1 MNDNITLVLHHGGR
15 FTPRASDGKVEYI
28 GGEFDVWED
37 ISADCL
43 NAFILYDLVKACKKY
58 STIGECFWLIDKDL
72 DFNHGLRSCTT
83 DGDILHLV
91 RDAFE
96 NENEINVYFHHEV
109 DPILEEVPQM
119 LYLEWDPIRK
129 AVENEDDLDD
139 VPVVGHEEDVG
150 AGEQTDAGAGEQTDA
165 GEQMDAGKQRDG
177 GEQRDTDAGE
187 QRHGSEQRDTD
198 GEEKDVADSE
208 EEKEVDSDETDAEQM
223 DAGKQRDGG
232 EQRDTDAG
240 EQRHGSEQRDT
251 DGEERDVADSEEEKE
266 VDSDE
271 TDAEWFINF
280 SCMLNEVEAEVETDG
295 YHSEELNIPISSDDE
310 DEDVEVYPQYSQS
323 SGVGEQKLEL
333 GMEFGTLDEF
343 KSALREYSILMGREF
358 KWKKNDK
365 QRARAKCK
373 KAFCDWEIY
382 CAKNEVRNSFQIKTF
397 KHNHNCC
404 REVNNKQA
412 NRQWVVSK
420 LEGKLR
426 MQPTLK
432 CVEALEYFKQEFGV
446 HIEVTKMWRAMK
458 EAKQL
463 VEGNERKQY
472 AKVFDYAHELLRSNP
487 GSTVKIN
494 TVPSPKGPPQFQRLY
509 ICLAGCKKGF
519 VAGCRPFIGL
529 DGCFLKSAFGGNLLS
544 AVGLDGNNHIYVIAY
559 AVVDIENK
567 DNWKW
572 FLTLLHEDLGDYIQN
587 GWNFMSDMQKG
598 LIPALQEVMPGAP
611 HRFCVL
617 HLWKN
622 FTKQWK
628 SKELKGIVWQCAKS
642 TTVAEF
648 EGHMA
653 HLKTINCQAW
663 EYLNKWPKQAWTKAH
678 FSTTPKVDNICN
690 NTCEVFN
697 SRILQYRCKPIITM
711 LEEIRSYIMRTM
723 AARKVKL
730 SGKPGPLC
738 PVQYKRLEKEFH
750 FANQWTP
757 IWCGDN
763 MGLRYEVHMWGNKVE
778 VNLGEWT
785 CTCGV
790 WQLTGMPCR
799 HAIATITHKGGKPED
814 MCHEWLSIEAY
825 NKTYQHF
832 IEPVQGPQYW
842 AQTQYTHPV
851 PPHKKVQRGRPKKNR
866 RRSVDEDN
874 VTGHKLKRKLAEFTC
889 GRCGQTNHNIRSCK
903 NIGVPVRPKKYVAP
917 STSNEDDHLLSQDEQ
932 ALNEAEEAAAHVQQD
947 PVEINLSQPH
957 LSQDS
962 DMEVPATIVPP
973 IARNKL
979 AITRAKKRK
988 VADKDDAEN

>member
-1 MNDNITLVLHHGGR
+1 
-15 FTPRASDGKVEYI
+15 
-28 GGEFDVWED
+28 
-37 ISADCL
+37 
-43 NAFILYDLVKACKKY
+43 
-58 STIGECFWLIDKDL
+58 
-72 DFNHGLRSCTT
+72 
-83 DGDILHLV
+83 
-91 RDAFE
+91 
-96 NENEINVYFHHEV
+96 
-109 DPILEEVPQM
+109 
-119 LYLEWDPIRK
+119 
-129 AVENEDDLDD
+129 
-139 VPVVGHEEDVG
+139 
-150 AGEQTDAGAGEQTDA
+150 
-165 GEQMDAGKQRDG
+165 
-177 GEQRDTDAGE
+177 
-187 QRHGSEQRDTD
+187 
-198 GEEKDVADSE
+198 
-208 EEKEVDSDETDAEQM
+208 
-223 DAGKQRDGG
+223 
-232 EQRDTDAG
+232 
-240 EQRHGSEQRDT
+240 
-251 DGEERDVADSEEEKE
+251 
-266 VDSDE
+266 
-271 TDAEWFINF
+271 
-280 SCMLNEVEAEVETDG
+280 
-295 YHSEELNIPISSDDE
+295 
-310 DEDVEVYPQYSQS
+310 
-323 SGVGEQKLEL
+323 
-333 GMEFGTLDEF
+333 
-343 KSALREYSILMGREF
+343 
-358 KWKKNDK
+358 
-365 QRARAKCK
+365 
-373 KAFCDWEIY
+373 
-382 CAKNEVRNSFQIKTF
+382 
-397 KHNHNCC
+397 
-404 REVNNKQA
+404 
-412 NRQWVVSK
+412 
-420 LEGKLR
+420 
-426 MQPTLK
+426 
-432 CVEALEYFKQEFGV
+432 
-446 HIEVTKMWRAMK
+446 MWRAMK

-494 TVPSPKGPPQFQRLY
+494 TVPSPEGPPQFQRLY
-509 ICLAGCKKGF
+509 ICLAGYKKGF

-678 FSTTPKVDNICN
+678 FSTIPKVDNICN

-778 VNLGEWT
+778 VNLG
-785 CTCGV
+785 
-790 WQLTGMPCR
+790 
-799 HAIATITHKGGKPED
+799 
-814 MCHEWLSIEAY
+814 
-825 NKTYQHF
+825 
-832 IEPVQGPQYW
+832 
-842 AQTQYTHPV
+842 
-851 PPHKKVQRGRPKKNR
+851 
-866 RRSVDEDN
+866 
-874 VTGHKLKRKLAEFTC
+874 HKLKRKLAEFTC

-947 PVEINLSQPH
+947 PVEINLYQPH

-962 DMEVPATIVPP
+962 DMELMVPATIVPP

-979 AITRAKKRK
+979 TITRAKQRK
-988 VADKDDAEN
+988 VADKDDAENLKKHFLLHFEVRIAARLPWWHCGMKLPENAQQLPLADMDKSSEQAATTEPQSRRRRSNSAWDEEEEEEEEEATSSFVNPNFFGEEEATLRVRENL

>member
-1 MNDNITLVLHHGGR
+1 MINFYFMTID
-15 FTPRASDGKVEYI
+15 A
-28 GGEFDVWED
+28 DV
-37 ISADCL
+37 
-43 NAFILYDLVKACKKY
+43 
-58 STIGECFWLIDKDL
+58 
-72 DFNHGLRSCTT
+72 
-83 DGDILHLV
+83 
-91 RDAFE
+91 
-96 NENEINVYFHHEV
+96 
-109 DPILEEVPQM
+109 
-119 LYLEWDPIRK
+119 
-129 AVENEDDLDD
+129 
-139 VPVVGHEEDVG
+139 
-150 AGEQTDAGAGEQTDA
+150 GAGEQTDA

-187 QRHGSEQRDTD
+187 QRHGSD
-198 GEEKDVADSE
+198 
-208 EEKEVDSDETDAEQM
+208 
-223 DAGKQRDGG
+223 
-232 EQRDTDAG
+232 
-240 EQRHGSEQRDT
+240 QRDT

-494 TVPSPKGPPQFQRLY
+494 TVPSPEGPPQFQRLY

-617 HLWKN
+617 HLWKK
-622 FTKQWK
+622 FYKAMEKQ
-628 SKELKGIVWQCAKS
+628 G
-642 TTVAEF
+642 T
-648 EGHMA
+648 
-653 HLKTINCQAW
+653 
-663 EYLNKWPKQAWTKAH
+663 
-678 FSTTPKVDNICN
+678 
-690 NTCEVFN
+690 
-697 SRILQYRCKPIITM
+697 
-711 LEEIRSYIMRTM
+711 
-723 AARKVKL
+723 
-730 SGKPGPLC
+730 
-738 PVQYKRLEKEFH
+738 
-750 FANQWTP
+750 
-757 IWCGDN
+757 
-763 MGLRYEVHMWGNKVE
+763 
-778 VNLGEWT
+778 
-785 CTCGV
+785 
-790 WQLTGMPCR
+790 
-799 HAIATITHKGGKPED
+799 
-814 MCHEWLSIEAY
+814 
-825 NKTYQHF
+825 
-832 IEPVQGPQYW
+832 
-842 AQTQYTHPV
+842 
-851 PPHKKVQRGRPKKNR
+851 
-866 RRSVDEDN
+866 
-874 VTGHKLKRKLAEFTC
+874 
-889 GRCGQTNHNIRSCK
+889 
-903 NIGVPVRPKKYVAP
+903 
-917 STSNEDDHLLSQDEQ
+917 
-932 ALNEAEEAAAHVQQD
+932 
-947 PVEINLSQPH
+947 
-957 LSQDS
+957 
-962 DMEVPATIVPP
+962 
-973 IARNKL
+973 
-979 AITRAKKRK
+979 
-988 VADKDDAEN
+988 

>member
-1 MNDNITLVLHHGGR
+1 M
-15 FTPRASDGKVEYI
+15 
-28 GGEFDVWED
+28 
-37 ISADCL
+37 
-43 NAFILYDLVKACKKY
+43 
-58 STIGECFWLIDKDL
+58 TI
-72 DFNHGLRSCTT
+72 
-83 DGDILHLV
+83 
-91 RDAFE
+91 DA
-96 NENEINVYFHHEV
+96 
-109 DPILEEVPQM
+109 
-119 LYLEWDPIRK
+119 
-129 AVENEDDLDD
+129 
-139 VPVVGHEEDVG
+139 DVG
-150 AGEQTDAGAGEQTDA
+150 AGEQRDA

-177 GEQRDTDAGE
+177 DEQRDTDAGE
-187 QRHGSEQRDTD
+187 QRDGSEQRDAEA
-198 GEEKDVADSE
+198 GEER
-208 EEKEVDSDETDAEQM
+208 DA
-223 DAGKQRDGG
+223 
-232 EQRDTDAG
+232 
-240 EQRHGSEQRDT
+240 

-280 SCMLNEVEAEVETDG
+280 SCMMNEVEAEVETDG

-494 TVPSPKGPPQFQRLY
+494 TVPSPEGPPQFQRLY

-587 GWNFMSDMQKG
+587 GWNFMSDMQK
-598 LIPALQEVMPGAP
+598 V
-611 HRFCVL
+611 
-617 HLWKN
+617 
-622 FTKQWK
+622 
-628 SKELKGIVWQCAKS
+628 
-642 TTVAEF
+642 
-648 EGHMA
+648 
-653 HLKTINCQAW
+653 
-663 EYLNKWPKQAWTKAH
+663 
-678 FSTTPKVDNICN
+678 
-690 NTCEVFN
+690 
-697 SRILQYRCKPIITM
+697 
-711 LEEIRSYIMRTM
+711 
-723 AARKVKL
+723 
-730 SGKPGPLC
+730 
-738 PVQYKRLEKEFH
+738 
-750 FANQWTP
+750 
-757 IWCGDN
+757 
-763 MGLRYEVHMWGNKVE
+763 
-778 VNLGEWT
+778 
-785 CTCGV
+785 
-790 WQLTGMPCR
+790 
-799 HAIATITHKGGKPED
+799 
-814 MCHEWLSIEAY
+814 
-825 NKTYQHF
+825 
-832 IEPVQGPQYW
+832 
-842 AQTQYTHPV
+842 
-851 PPHKKVQRGRPKKNR
+851 
-866 RRSVDEDN
+866 
-874 VTGHKLKRKLAEFTC
+874 
-889 GRCGQTNHNIRSCK
+889 
-903 NIGVPVRPKKYVAP
+903 
-917 STSNEDDHLLSQDEQ
+917 
-932 ALNEAEEAAAHVQQD
+932 
-947 PVEINLSQPH
+947 
-957 LSQDS
+957 
-962 DMEVPATIVPP
+962 
-973 IARNKL
+973 
-979 AITRAKKRK
+979 
-988 VADKDDAEN
+988 

>member
-1 MNDNITLVLHHGGR
+1 M
-15 FTPRASDGKVEYI
+15 
-28 GGEFDVWED
+28 
-37 ISADCL
+37 
-43 NAFILYDLVKACKKY
+43 
-58 STIGECFWLIDKDL
+58 
-72 DFNHGLRSCTT
+72 
-83 DGDILHLV
+83 
-91 RDAFE
+91 
-96 NENEINVYFHHEV
+96 
-109 DPILEEVPQM
+109 DPILEEVSQM
-119 LYLEWDPIRK
+119 LYLECDPIPE

-139 VPVVGHEEDVG
+139 VPVAGHEEEMLVSRGMLMLMLVSRG
-150 AGEQTDAGAGEQTDA
+150 ADA
-165 GEQMDAGKQRDG
+165 GEQRDG
-177 GEQRDTDAGE
+177 GEQRDVDAGE
-187 QRHGSEQRDTD
+187 QRDGG
-198 GEEKDVADSE
+198 GEERDVGDSE
-208 EEKEVDSDETDAEQM
+208 EEKEVDSDE
-223 DAGKQRDGG
+223 
-232 EQRDTDAG
+232 
-240 EQRHGSEQRDT
+240 
-251 DGEERDVADSEEEKE
+251 
-266 VDSDE
+266 
-271 TDAEWFINF
+271 WFTNF
-280 SCMLNEVEAEVETDG
+280 SCMMNEVEAEVETDG
-295 YHSEELNIPISSDDE
+295 YHSEERNIPISSDDE

-333 GMEFGTLDEF
+333 GMEFGTQDQF
-343 KSALREYSILMGREF
+343 KSALREYSILIGREF
-358 KWKKNDK
+358 RWKKNDK

-404 REVNNKQA
+404 RELNNKQA

-458 EAKQL
+458 ETKQL

-494 TVPSPKGPPQFQRLY
+494 TVPSPEGPPQFQRLY
-509 ICLAGCKKGF
+509 ICLVGCKKGF
-519 VAGCRPFIGL
+519 VAECRPFIGL

-544 AVGLDGNNHIYVIAY
+544 AVGLDGNNHMFVIAY
-559 AVVDIENK
+559 VVVDIENK

-598 LIPALQEVMPGAP
+598 LIPVLQELMPGAP

-663 EYLNKWPKQAWTKAH
+663 DTI
-678 FSTTPKVDNICN
+678 PKVDNICN

-738 PVQYKRLEKEFH
+738 PMQYKRLEKEIH
-750 FANQWTP
+750 FSNQRTP

-778 VNLGEWT
+778 VNLAEWT

-790 WQLTGMPCR
+790 WQLT
-799 HAIATITHKGGKPED
+799 
-814 MCHEWLSIEAY
+814 EAY
-825 NKTYQHF
+825 YKTYQHF

-842 AQTQYTHPV
+842 AQTQYTHPI
-851 PPHKKVQRGRPKKNR
+851 PPHKRVQRGRPKKNR

-874 VTGHKLKRKLAEFTC
+874 VTGHRLKRKLADFTC

-917 STSNEDDHLLSQDEQ
+917 STSNEDNHLLSQDEQ

-962 DMEVPATIVPP
+962 DMELMVPATIVPP

-979 AITRAKKRK
+979 TITIAKQRK
-988 VADKDDAEN
+988 VADKDDARNGERKRERRRHFKEKMSLEEAHHHRRPWIRAWRKKEMNEGRGREEHEILCSK

>member
-58 STIGECFWLIDKDL
+58 SNIGECFWLIDKDL

-119 LYLEWDPIRK
+119 LYLECYPIRK

-139 VPVVGHEEDVG
+139 VPVAGHEEDV
-150 AGEQTDAGAGEQTDA
+150 GAGEQTDA

-187 QRHGSEQRDTD
+187 QRDGSEQRDI
-198 GEEKDVADSE
+198 
-208 EEKEVDSDETDAEQM
+208 
-223 DAGKQRDGG
+223 
-232 EQRDTDAG
+232 DAG
-240 EQRHGSEQRDT
+240 EQRDGSEQRDAEAGEERDA
-251 DGEERDVADSEEEKE
+251 DGKERDVADSEEERE

-494 TVPSPKGPPQFQRLY
+494 TVPSPEGPPQFQRLY